1 VLHSTVCALMASPI
15 LALVTKAGP
24 WLIKQLPKLWP
35 LLLETKNRE
44 KLQEITKDLASNS
57 PSRRLRAKV
66 ELTATLAERMVAEAE
81 SEDEKQR
88 AQAWSRQ
95 ARNLTIRLDMP
106 VIGREAKRSHRQSIA
121 QQLEELQ
128 ADMNRYLAG

>member
-1 VLHSTVCALMASPI
+1 MASPI

-35 LLLETKNRE
+35 LLLEAKNRE
-44 KLQEITKDLASNS
+44 KLQEIVRDLASNS
-57 PSRRLRAKV
+57 PFRRLRAKV
-66 ELTATLAERMVAEAE
+66 ELTATLAERMVEQAD
-81 SEDEKQR
+81 SEDERQR

-106 VIGREAKRSHRQSIA
+106 VIGRVAKRAHRQSVA

-128 ADMNRYLAG
+128 ADMDQHLAS

>member
-1 VLHSTVCALMASPI
+1 
-15 LALVTKAGP
+15 
-24 WLIKQLPKLWP
+24 
-35 LLLETKNRE
+35 
-44 KLQEITKDLASNS
+44 
-57 PSRRLRAKV
+57 LRAKV

-106 VIGREAKRSHRQSIA
+106 VIGREAKRSHRHSIA